1 MPEAFYGID
10 PGMTGAIAMYVGDA
24 RNSKFVWEGWKNA
37 DKYRQAANVYEFIQE
52 TCGALY
58 TPHVWL
64 LRGAGNRSPIIAI
77 KQANTCGFIEAR
89 LPDNSIAMWEWD
101 STARSEAGINK
112 TGKKLGM
119 PFRKK
124 EEAHAIMK
132 IMFPGL
138 FDGIAPDIID
148 ACVGALAMA
157 NCRGGL

>member
-1 MPEAFYGID
+1 MPEAFFGVD
-10 PGMTGAIAMYVGDA
+10 PGQTGAIAAYA
-24 RNSKFVWEGWKNA
+24 PEEKYFKFIWKGWTNA
-37 DKYRQAANVYEFIQE
+37 DKYRQAANVHEFIQQW
-52 TCGALY
+52 CGTLY

-89 LPDNSIAMWEWD
+89 LPNDAIAMWEWD
-101 STARSEAGINK
+101 STARSEAGLNK
-112 TGKKLGM
+112 LAKQLKM

-124 EEAHAIMK
+124 EEAHAIMR
-132 IMFPGL
+132 IMFPGQ

-157 NCRGGL
+157 KCRGEK